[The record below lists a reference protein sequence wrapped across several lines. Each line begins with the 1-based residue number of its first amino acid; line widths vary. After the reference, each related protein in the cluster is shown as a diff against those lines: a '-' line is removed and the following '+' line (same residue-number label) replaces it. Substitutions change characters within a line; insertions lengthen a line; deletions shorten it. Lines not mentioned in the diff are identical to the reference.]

1 MSSEISFKSWLI
13 WGIAS
18 VFYLYELVL
27 RVSPSVMIDDLMLTF
42 NATSTMLGVLISFYY
57 YSYTMLQL
65 PCGVILDK
73 LGPKVLLGLSALFCV
88 FGTFLFAS
96 FDKLYIAQIGRFL
109 IGAGSACAFI
119 SCLQISANLFPK
131 KYFVILAGITNMMGT
146 LGGLLGGLP
155 IAKAVNSIGWQN
167 TTYLLAALGI
177 VIVVLIFVF
186 VPKTIA
192 TSPKMRHE
200 ESIVQSV
207 FKLFKNSQII
217 LCGVVAGLMYL
228 PISAFSELWAIPF
241 FMTKYNVNNET
252 ASLASA
258 ILFIGV
264 SIGSLVFAVF
274 SRKIKSY
281 MKTIKLGAFG
291 IGAMFVMLL
300 YCAFDIYTAFFI
312 VFLIGFFTG
321 TQVINF
327 TCAKNNS
334 QKEVAGTTIAL
345 TNCIVM
351 LIGSIFQPALGVLL
365 DKFWN
370 GKISES
376 GIRIY
381 DISCYNQA
389 IITLPICLAVAF
401 ICALFIK
408 ETITTEY
415 E

>member
-1 MSSEISFKSWLI
+1 MSSEISFKSWGI
-13 WGIAS
+13 WGIATI
-18 VFYLYELVL
+18 FYLYELVL
-27 RVSPSVMIDDLMLTF
+27 RVSPSVMINDLMLTF

-88 FGTFLFAS
+88 FGTLLFAA
-96 FDKLYIAQIGRFL
+96 FNKLYIAQIGRFL

-146 LGGLLGGLP
+146 FGGLLGGFP

-167 TTYLLAALGI
+167 TSYLLAALGMII
-177 VIVVLIFVF
+177 VTLIFLF

-200 ESIVQSV
+200 ESVVQSV

-217 LCGVVAGLMYL
+217 LCGIVAGLMYL

-241 FMTKYNVNNET
+241 FMTKYSVNNET

-258 ILFIGV
+258 ILFVGV
-264 SIGSLVFAVF
+264 AVGSLVFAIF
-274 SRKIKSY
+274 ARKIRSY

-291 IGAMFVMLL
+291 TGMMFIVLL
-300 YCAFDIYTAFFI
+300 YFSANLYVAFSV
-312 VFLIGFFTG
+312 VFLIGLFTG

-351 LIGSIFQPALGVLL
+351 LIGSIFQPALGFIL
-365 DKFWN
+365 DAFWN

-381 DISCYNQA
+381 DVSCYDHA
-389 IITLPICLAVAF
+389 ILTLPVCLLIAF
-401 ICALFIK
+401 VCTLFIK
-408 ETITTEY
+408 ETINTEY